1 MNTKL
6 FVPAFLL
13 LMLAVLLSA
22 CGGIPTPTPL
32 KSVPFSIPGKIT
44 LVQASGVE
52 VIISFTG
59 MHMENTFGI
68 IPEDYFEYSVQPKGV
83 LTQEV
88 KETPGYCGNGTDHM
102 QFGGKCNLILMSKDG
117 RKVVLR
123 LNANN
128 TTELLYDPKDWS
140 LK

>member
-1 MNTKL
+1 
-6 FVPAFLL
+6 
-13 LMLAVLLSA
+13 
-22 CGGIPTPTPL
+22 
-32 KSVPFSIPGKIT
+32 
-44 LVQASGVE
+44 
-52 VIISFTG
+52 